1 MYVTSISQKLE
12 TRFFFFFKY
21 KKRTQIFCW
30 ITMYHVFDL
39 WCLLYFIFPHSPS
52 VFPVLHMKYS
62 AFRKL
67 ENLALEHTD
76 GTQNNWNL
84 GPSWD

>member
-1 MYVTSISQKLE
+1 MYITSISQKLE
-12 TRFFFFFKY
+12 TRFFFFFFKY

-39 WCLLYFIFPHSPS
+39 WYLLYFSPILL
-52 VFPVLHMKYS
+52 VFFPVLHIKYS

-67 ENLALEHTD
+67 ENLALGHTD